1 MKTDDLNV
9 LEENVDVVDEAH
21 IISPPKPEVLTD
33 AERKIKRKRLEE
45 WLEKKR
51 LREEYFDELVNE

>member
-9 LEENVDVVDEAH
+9 LEESVDFIDE
-21 IISPPKPEVLTD
+21 SNTVPPKVMILTD

>member
-21 IISPPKPEVLTD
+21 IISSPKPEVLTD